1 MNDRVE
7 IAKFVERAEKLLQ
20 KGKPADALELYLQ
33 VLAINKE
40 NDTVRQ
46 MAADLSLSLNRTPD
60 AVRLLGELLDRQI
73 TAADAPRASLTYKKL
88 ARFINPN
95 WEQKVRFAQLLE
107 TTNRKLA
114 IETYD
119 HALEELIHQ
128 GRKVEALDVLQ
139 LVLSLDPSQ
148 KNIMRKAELCA
159 ATGDHRASADAYFK
173 LARLAQESRTDAAQ
187 WLEKA
192 YAENPADEN
201 IALEYAR
208 SLIAQQQVGA
218 AIFILEP
225 IIQGG
230 KASTEFRDAY
240 AKALLSANR
249 LSEAEPALWTLFEED
264 PTRAPEIAKLIE
276 AYLTAVQD
284 ADAIRLARKMEAF
297 QRRKGDRRAFITM
310 MQEIVARHRAT
321 PDLLEFM
328 SELFNSSNR
337 ETDYSQTLLKLFDLH
352 YGIGNF
358 MKAADC
364 LDKAA
369 EVDAYEPGHQ
379 KRLESLRGKIDD
391 NRFMVISSRFTSMAP
406 VAPTRNEERTLGS
419 GTLQD
424 LMLQAEILVQYGMR
438 AKAVERLQR
447 IQELFPHEEDRN
459 ADLRALYNT
468 AGVMPEYGPA
478 ASTPSPVQVS
488 VAAAPVPAPPVNNE
502 PDVSQFTRVAEIT
515 RKLYKQNNADAVLST
530 SVNEIGALWR
540 VGRCVA
546 ATRKPGLAPSA
557 IREYAGDGCAPG
569 SGSALARVVIA
580 VHELAVAKG
589 TLTLNEVQ
597 SASELSSVKDA
608 LAELQISSLLAIP
621 LTEGP
626 DHVGLL
632 MLTQQTPRIWGA
644 SDVMVLKTI
653 AEQIVIALNNVGL
666 RRLVK
671 NLSVTDERSGLLKRS
686 SYLDLLM
693 AETRRALQQGTPLT
707 LLLMGAGDRAALVR
721 DSGEAAVEAA
731 MQQIGQ
737 IIAGNIRQNDLA
749 FRYATTTI
757 AIVLGET
764 AEKESM
770 MAVDKLR
777 RLLAGVKIADKTPVS
792 FTAGLAEA
800 VVRQPY
806 DPVDIVTEVI
816 NRSEMALTAAA
827 QAPNK
832 TAVLPAA
839 LTSAAA
845 AS

>member
-1 MNDRVE
+1 
-7 IAKFVERAEKLLQ
+7 
-20 KGKPADALELYLQ
+20 
-33 VLAINKE
+33 
-40 NDTVRQ
+40 
-46 MAADLSLSLNRTPD
+46 
-60 AVRLLGELLDRQI
+60 
-73 TAADAPRASLTYKKL
+73 
-88 ARFINPN
+88 
-95 WEQKVRFAQLLE
+95 
-107 TTNRKLA
+107 
-114 IETYD
+114 
-119 HALEELIHQ
+119 
-128 GRKVEALDVLQ
+128 
-139 LVLSLDPSQ
+139 
-148 KNIMRKAELCA
+148 
-159 ATGDHRASADAYFK
+159 
-173 LARLAQESRTDAAQ
+173 
-187 WLEKA
+187 
-192 YAENPADEN
+192 
-201 IALEYAR
+201 
-208 SLIAQQQVGA
+208 
-218 AIFILEP
+218 
-225 IIQGG
+225 
-230 KASTEFRDAY
+230 
-240 AKALLSANR
+240 
-249 LSEAEPALWTLFEED
+249 
-264 PTRAPEIAKLIE
+264 
-276 AYLTAVQD
+276 
-284 ADAIRLARKMEAF
+284 
-297 QRRKGDRRAFITM
+297 
-310 MQEIVARHRAT
+310 
-321 PDLLEFM
+321 
-328 SELFNSSNR
+328 
-337 ETDYSQTLLKLFDLH
+337 
-352 YGIGNF
+352 
-358 MKAADC
+358 
-364 LDKAA
+364 
-369 EVDAYEPGHQ
+369 
-379 KRLESLRGKIDD
+379 
-391 NRFMVISSRFTSMAP
+391 
-406 VAPTRNEERTLGS
+406 
-419 GTLQD
+419 
-424 LMLQAEILVQYGMR
+424 
-438 AKAVERLQR
+438 
-447 IQELFPHEEDRN
+447 
-459 ADLRALYNT
+459 
-468 AGVMPEYGPA
+468 
-478 ASTPSPVQVS
+478 
-488 VAAAPVPAPPVNNE
+488 
-502 PDVSQFTRVAEIT
+502 
-515 RKLYKQNNADAVLST
+515 
-530 SVNEIGALWR
+530 
-540 VGRCVA
+540 
-546 ATRKPGLAPSA
+546 
-557 IREYAGDGCAPG
+557 
-569 SGSALARVVIA
+569 
-580 VHELAVAKG
+580 
-589 TLTLNEVQ
+589 LTLNEVQ